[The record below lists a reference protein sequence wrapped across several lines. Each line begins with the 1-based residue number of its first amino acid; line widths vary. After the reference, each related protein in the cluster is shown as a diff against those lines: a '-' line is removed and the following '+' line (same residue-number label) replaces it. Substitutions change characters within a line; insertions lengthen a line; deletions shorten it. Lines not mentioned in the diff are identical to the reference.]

1 MAKKYLVK
9 IPSCINGNLTT
20 LQSKNSILTS
30 VKIDSL
36 AYKEALK
43 EKKLAKQRVLE
54 NKNH

>member
-1 MAKKYLVK
+1 
-9 IPSCINGNLTT
+9 